1 MDYKAYQH
9 TTVDYM
15 VTQAKISE
23 LLRRFEIYDTR
34 WTNLSDQVIFEFNKK
49 IELDGQ
55 ERLAGVRIV
64 IQGANDKNRNQLNR
78 ALFYYLK
85 SKMEFLEFGFIE
97 FLQEFMPH
105 LILVGKN
112 GQTMTA
118 YQLFKPQYE
127 KGLITGKGAGEVKM
141 LPNLNKD

>member
-15 VTQAKISE
+15 KTQAKISE

-34 WTNLSDQVIFEFNKK
+34 WTNLADQVIFEFNKK

-64 IQGANDKNRNQLNR
+64 IQGINDKNRNQ
-78 ALFYYLK
+78 
-85 SKMEFLEFGFIE
+85 
-97 FLQEFMPH
+97 
-105 LILVGKN
+105 
-112 GQTMTA
+112 
-118 YQLFKPQYE
+118 
-127 KGLITGKGAGEVKM
+127 
-141 LPNLNKD
+141 

>member
-1 MDYKAYQH
+1 MDYRAYQH

-15 VTQAKISE
+15 KTQAKISE

-34 WTNLSDQVIFEFNKK
+34 WTNLADQVIFEFNKK

-64 IQGANDKNRNQLNR
+64 IQGINDKNRNQLNR

-105 LILVGKN
+105 LILIGKG
-112 GQTMTA
+112 GQSMTA

-127 KGLITGKGAGEVKM
+127 KGLIAGKGAGEVKM

>member
-1 MDYKAYQH
+1 MDYKAYRH

-15 VTQAKISE
+15 KTQAKISE

-55 ERLAGVRIV
+55 EKLAGVRIV

-112 GQTMTA
+112 GQSMTA